1 MGLDPWSKGSRICG
15 LCGEFRKMTRA
26 HVPPQAAGNTGSV
39 TSATVRVYSN
49 QRTAGRPRT
58 GGMWLRG
65 LCRDCNSLAGENY
78 DAAYGDFTAR
88 ISAYFSARTRL
99 RLPAAESAP
108 PVSVAPGRVARSVL
122 IGMFATTPH
131 LRTMFPSLACD
142 LQHRRPHIAM
152 PDGATLRM
160 ALYPSRS
167 TRLASMAYG
176 LRILTRRQHYHVFSE
191 IYFRPLA
198 WVLSPNEDRL
208 DVAELGESA
217 VSSWPVVD
225 QWLQGR
231 GQVQPEGRR
240 DPGVVVDRRP
250 RPTKITSGAVG
261 LIHDREVEAVHALT
275 VEPLPARQSG
285 LQRPANL
292 PLTLGSV
299 GVLAVHKRGIR
310 GEHDHRPG
318 PGPQRQLDRVGRGS
332 HAQLLQYRVV
342 LQRAHRHH
350 RGPVTDQPPRCHDQ
364 Q

>member
-1 MGLDPWSKGSRICG
+1 M
-15 LCGEFRKMTRA
+15 
-26 HVPPQAAGNTGSV
+26 

-49 QRTAGRPRT
+49 QRTTGRPRT

-208 DVAELGESA
+208 VVAELGESA

-225 QWLQGR
+225 QWLQYGDD
-231 GQVQPEGRR
+231 VTALDLR
-240 DPGVVVDRRP
+240 DLCR
-250 RPTKITSGAVG
+250 
-261 LIHDREVEAVHALT
+261 
-275 VEPLPARQSG
+275 
-285 LQRPANL
+285 
-292 PLTLGSV
+292 
-299 GVLAVHKRGIR
+299 RGIPTVGHPLR
-310 GEHDHRPG
+310 EGHDEWVETFQNDTAAFLEG
-318 PGPQRQLDRVGRGS
+318 NI
-332 HAQLLQYRVV
+332 
-342 LQRAHRHH
+342 
-350 RGPVTDQPPRCHDQ
+350 PP
-364 Q
+364 

>member
-1 MGLDPWSKGSRICG
+1 M
-15 LCGEFRKMTRA
+15 
-26 HVPPQAAGNTGSV
+26 
-39 TSATVRVYSN
+39 TSATVRVYRS
-49 QRTAGRPRT
+49 QRTTGRPRT

-65 LCRDCNSLAGENY
+65 LCQDCNSLAGENY

-88 ISAYFSARTRL
+88 LAAYFSARTRL

-142 LQHRRPHIAM
+142 LQHRRPHITM

-198 WVLSPNEDRL
+198 WALSPNEDRL

-217 VSSWPVVD
+217 VSSWPVVN
-225 QWLQGR
+225 QWLQYGDD
-231 GQVQPEGRR
+231 VTALDLR
-240 DPGVVVDRRP
+240 DLCR
-250 RPTKITSGAVG
+250 
-261 LIHDREVEAVHALT
+261 
-275 VEPLPARQSG
+275 
-285 LQRPANL
+285 
-292 PLTLGSV
+292 
-299 GVLAVHKRGIR
+299 RGIPTVGHPLR
-310 GEHDHRPG
+310 EGHDEWVETF
-318 PGPQRQLDRVGRGS
+318 QNDTAAFLEGS
-332 HAQLLQYRVV
+332 I
-342 LQRAHRHH
+342 
-350 RGPVTDQPPRCHDQ
+350 PP
-364 Q
+364 

>member
-1 MGLDPWSKGSRICG
+1 MSHYTLHMSGKQRPEGTLGLDPWSKGSRICG

-225 QWLQGR
+225 QWLQYGDDVTAIDLR
-231 GQVQPEGRR
+231 DLCRHGIPTVGHPLREG
-240 DPGVVVDRRP
+240 
-250 RPTKITSGAVG
+250 
-261 LIHDREVEAVHALT
+261 HDEWVETFQNDTAAFL
-275 VEPLPARQSG
+275 EG
-285 LQRPANL
+285 N
-292 PLTLGSV
+292 
-299 GVLAVHKRGIR
+299 I
-310 GEHDHRPG
+310 
-318 PGPQRQLDRVGRGS
+318 
-332 HAQLLQYRVV
+332 
-342 LQRAHRHH
+342 
-350 RGPVTDQPPRCHDQ
+350 PP
-364 Q
+364 

>member
-1 MGLDPWSKGSRICG
+1 MLPGRWLAPEAASAAVHQIADGRAEKAEQPAVVSHYTLYMSGKQRPEGTLGLGPWSKGSRICG

-26 HVPPQAAGNTGSV
+26 HVPPQAAGNTGPV
-39 TSATVRVYSN
+39 TSATVRVYRS

-65 LCRDCNSLAGENY
+65 LCQDCNSLAGENY

-88 ISAYFSARTRL
+88 LAAYFSARTRL

-142 LQHRRPHIAM
+142 LQHRRPHITM

-198 WVLSPNEDRL
+198 WALSPNEDRL

-217 VSSWPVVD
+217 VSSWPVVN
-225 QWLQGR
+225 QWLQYGDD
-231 GQVQPEGRR
+231 VTALDLR
-240 DPGVVVDRRP
+240 DLCR
-250 RPTKITSGAVG
+250 
-261 LIHDREVEAVHALT
+261 
-275 VEPLPARQSG
+275 
-285 LQRPANL
+285 
-292 PLTLGSV
+292 
-299 GVLAVHKRGIR
+299 RGIPTVGHPLR
-310 GEHDHRPG
+310 EGHDEWVETFQNDTAAFLEG
-318 PGPQRQLDRVGRGS
+318 NI
-332 HAQLLQYRVV
+332 
-342 LQRAHRHH
+342 
-350 RGPVTDQPPRCHDQ
+350 PP
-364 Q
+364 